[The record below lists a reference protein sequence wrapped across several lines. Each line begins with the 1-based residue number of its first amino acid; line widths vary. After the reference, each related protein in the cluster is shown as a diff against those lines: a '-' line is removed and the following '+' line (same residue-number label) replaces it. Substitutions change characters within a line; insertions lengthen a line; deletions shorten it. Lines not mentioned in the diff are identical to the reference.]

1 MSDAYRDAILFTLF
15 FLLIRLSSVDQNLPL
30 ARDIVVDD
38 VVSML
43 ICFPDILFHQRN
55 IWLDLFTGLP
65 FFVCWCM
72 RLHS

>member
-1 MSDAYRDAILFTLF
+1 MMSDAYRDAILFTLF

-55 IWLDLFTGLP
+55 I
-65 FFVCWCM
+65 
-72 RLHS
+72 